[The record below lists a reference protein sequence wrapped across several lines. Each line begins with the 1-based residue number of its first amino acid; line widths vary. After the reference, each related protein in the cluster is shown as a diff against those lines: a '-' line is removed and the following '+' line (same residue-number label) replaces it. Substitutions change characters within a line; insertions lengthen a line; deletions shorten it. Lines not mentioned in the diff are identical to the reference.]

1 MLIIRVRDDGNN
13 RSKRNAKSNNNNNNN
28 NKGRKKNKL
37 GGSYS
42 KMTTNFANIDRTTAS
57 SKCI

>member
-1 MLIIRVRDDGNN
+1 MMVIIDQRETQ
-13 RSKRNAKSNNNNNNN
+13 KATTTTTTTKAE
-28 NKGRKKNKL
+28 KKNKL

>member
-13 RSKRNAKSNNNNNNN
+13 RSKRNAKSNNNN
-28 NKGRKKNKL
+28 KGRKKKNKL

>member
-1 MLIIRVRDDGNN
+1 MMVIIDQRETQ
-13 RSKRNAKSNNNNNNN
+13 KATTTTKAE
-28 NKGRKKNKL
+28 KKNKQ

-42 KMTTNFANIDRTTAS
+42 KMTTNYANINRTTAS

>member
-1 MLIIRVRDDGNN
+1 MMVIIDQRETQ
-13 RSKRNAKSNNNNNNN
+13 KATTTTTKTT
-28 NKGRKKNKL
+28 KAEKKNKL

>member
-13 RSKRNAKSNNNNNNN
+13 RSKRNAKSNNNNNN